1 MLVTL
6 FLDLMQLQRCDTE
19 TIFKSF
25 ETNLLDRGVEIQ
37 WIKFTGMDGC
47 SAMSGEQNGMKAHF
61 QNFITHFNYIHCRN
75 YHLAWCFTHLI
86 PQFDEFKNFDSL
98 LLNLYLLL
106 KNNSMK
112 QSIFNEVQC
121 AYGLDSLK
129 LIKDAVTCWH
139 SHGTAAQLVF
149 DRFEPLVASIDAM
162 CLWKFEPAVR
172 GLCDSLVQS
181 NMIATLC
188 FLSKPF
194 FRVYD

>member
-1 MLVTL
+1 MNSKKSLEFLSCTYFLKQLLLVTL

-106 KNNSMK
+106 KNSSMK
-112 QSIFNEVQC
+112 QSIFNEVQSAC
-121 AYGLDSLK
+121 GLDFRK
-129 LIKDAVTCWH
+129 LIKPDVT
-139 SHGTAAQLVF
+139 
-149 DRFEPLVASIDAM
+149 
-162 CLWKFEPAVR
+162 
-172 GLCDSLVQS
+172 
-181 NMIATLC
+181 
-188 FLSKPF
+188 
-194 FRVYD
+194 